1 MTRSVRHALRATA
14 VCAFFAAMGLSP
26 AQAADNVRMIVTFKD
41 GQGAAAKAAIAK
53 AGGRVLIDLARIDA
67 AAVSLPSKAVA
78 ELQRHAAIAGVEADE
93 LRYAFR
99 PAKRSGTRAVTTV
112 AGGET
117 VPYGINA
124 VQAAQVTFNPA
135 NAPKICI
142 TDSGYSL
149 GHEDLQTTNV
159 AGVNLTAETDWSDD
173 QAEHGTH
180 VAGTI
185 LALGG
190 NGKGVVGVIPGGN
203 ANLYIAKV
211 FDVSGSAP
219 SSVIID
225 GVLACQAAGAK
236 IINMSLGGGS
246 PNQAEMKLYN
256 QLSRQNILV
265 VAAAGND
272 GNTRKS
278 YPASYGP
285 VLSVA
290 AVDEANVHATF
301 SQVNNKVDL
310 SGPGVDTLSTVPMG
324 KGGVYYTTVGATKIE
339 SVPMD
344 GTPVSIVS
352 APLYDL
358 GLGKVVDAGAA
369 GKVCLI
375 SRGDI
380 SFADKVLACQNSGGV
395 GAVVYNNASGRL
407 NGTLGGTAT
416 TIPSVGITQADGQA
430 LLGQIGVSATVD
442 TSTVIVTN
450 YEYFSGTSMA
460 TPHVV
465 GVAALVWSNF
475 PQCTAK
481 QIASSLTKH
490 ALDLGTAGYD
500 NEYGYGLV
508 QAKATFDG
516 IAANGCGN

>member
-1 MTRSVRHALRATA
+1 MNRPVRHALRAIS
-14 VCAFFAAMGLSP
+14 VCAVFAALGLSS
-26 AQAADNVRMIVTFKD
+26 AQAADISRMIVTFKD

-53 AGGRVLIDLARIDA
+53 TGGRVLIDLARIDA
-67 AAVSLPSKAVA
+67 AAVSLPTRAIA
-78 ELQRHAAIAGVEADE
+78 ELQRHPAIAGVENDE

-99 PAKRSGTRAVTTV
+99 VAKPTGVRAVRSV
-112 AGGET
+112 SSSEA
-117 VPYGINA
+117 VPYGITA
-124 VQAAQVTFNPA
+124 VQAAQVTFNAA

-142 TDSGYSL
+142 TDSGYNL

-159 AGVNLTAETDWSDD
+159 DGVNLTAETDWSDD
-173 QAEHGTH
+173 QAHHGTH

-185 LALGG
+185 LATGG
-190 NGKGVVGVIPGGN
+190 NGKGVVGVIPTGN

-219 SSVIID
+219 SSVIIQ
-225 GVLACQAAGAK
+225 GVLACQSAGAR

-246 PNQAEMKLYN
+246 PNLAEAKLYN

-265 VAAAGND
+265 VAAAGNA
-272 GNTRKS
+272 GNTSKS

-285 VLSVA
+285 VVSVA
-290 AVDEANVHATF
+290 AVDEAKVHATF

-324 KGGVYYTTVGATKIE
+324 EGGIYYTTVGGSQIE
-339 SVPMD
+339 STPME
-344 GTPVSIVS
+344 GTPVAIAT
-352 APLYDL
+352 APLYDFA
-358 GLGKVVDAGAA
+358 LGKVVDVGAA

-375 SRGDI
+375 SRGEI
-380 SFADKVLACQNSGGV
+380 AFSDKVLNCQNSGGL
-395 GAVVYNNASGRL
+395 GAVIYNNTTGRV
-407 NGTLGGTAT
+407 NGTLGGVVTA
-416 TIPSVGITQADGQA
+416 IPSVGITQADGQS
-430 LLGQIGVSATVD
+430 LLGQIGAAATVD
-442 TSTVIVTN
+442 TSTVVVTN
-450 YEYFSGTSMA
+450 YQYFSGTSMA

-481 QIASSLTKH
+481 RIASSLTKH
-490 ALDLGTAGYD
+490 ALDLGAVGYD
-500 NEYGYGLV
+500 NEYGNGLV

-516 IAANGCGN
+516 ITANGCGN